1 MIIALGL
8 AFGSEMLVILPII
21 YIGDRPFIS
30 VTVSCRGPVMHSV
43 LATDGLAGNS
53 VGYFHNV
60 IPWPVRNQYSC
71 VPVLV
76 VARSIFAVA
85 VFRNDL

>member
-1 MIIALGL
+1 
-8 AFGSEMLVILPII
+8 
-21 YIGDRPFIS
+21 
-30 VTVSCRGPVMHSV
+30 MHSV

-76 VARSIFAVA
+76 VARSVFAVA